1 VRAIDT
7 HFHWYPA
14 SIYERLSRREDYP
27 RAVKVGNGY
36 RYLYTP
42 DQGGDRSPVWL
53 DLEGGFAAADAASGP
68 ETTVVN
74 TTGTFEGLV
83 EQLPLDL
90 ALEVAADYNEQ
101 VAAAQRSHPGR
112 FYGTAAIPLGDTRE
126 ALALLD
132 YTIGELGLVA
142 VNLPALAGGEPID
155 VPRLQ
160 PFYARVAELGVP
172 LIVHPTDTVF
182 ADALSAYNG
191 DLFRAIG
198 RTFDTSVTILRLIF
212 SGTMERHPDLKV
224 LHTHSGGLLPY
235 QVGWIDKSPYAD
247 KGIASLPHATSDYI
261 KRIYVDTVAPYPLTI
276 RTAIEFYGIDNIVY
290 GTDYPCWS
298 CARSFD
304 VLNGSELTEAQ
315 VAQILSV
322 NATRLFRLE
331 GLERFQPAASKEL
344 ASAPA

>member
-14 SIYERLSRREDYP
+14 SLYERLSQRAEYP
-27 RAVKVGNGY
+27 RAVKVGNGF
-36 RYLYTP
+36 RYLYTA
-42 DQGGDRSPVWL
+42 DQGGDRSPIWL
-53 DLEGGFAAADAASGP
+53 DLEGGFAAAEAASGP
-68 ETTVVN
+68 ETTVIN
-74 TTGTFEGLV
+74 TTGTFEGLL

-90 ALEVAADYNEQ
+90 GLELATQYNEQ
-101 VAAAQRSHPGR
+101 VAAAQQQHPGR
-112 FYGTAAIPLGDTRE
+112 FYGTAAVPLRDTRE
-126 ALALLD
+126 ALAVLD
-132 YTIGELGLVA
+132 HAIGSLGLVA
-142 VNLPALAGGEPID
+142 VNLPALAGSEPID

-182 ADALSAYNG
+182 AETLSAYNG

-198 RTFDTSVTILRLIF
+198 RTLDTSVTVLRLIF

-247 KGIASLPHATSDYI
+247 KGIASLPHPTSDYI
-261 KRIYVDTVAPYPLTI
+261 KRIFVDTVAPEPLTI

-298 CARSFD
+298 CAKSFD
-304 VLNGSELTEAQ
+304 VLNGSALSAAQ
-315 VAQILSV
+315 LQQILSV
-322 NATRLFRLE
+322 NATRLFKLE
-331 GLERFQPAASKEL
+331 GLERFEPL
-344 ASAPA
+344 AERALAPA

>member
-14 SIYERLSRREDYP
+14 SIYERLSKRGEYP

-42 DQGGDRSPVWL
+42 DQGGDRSPIWL

-74 TTGTFEGLV
+74 TTGTFEGLL

-90 ALEVAADYNEQ
+90 GLEIAADYNEQ
-101 VAAAQRSHPGR
+101 VAAAQRQHLGR
-112 FYGTAAIPLGDTRE
+112 FYGTAAIPLGDTDE

-132 YTIGELGLVA
+132 HAIGNLGLVA

-155 VPRLQ
+155 APRLE
-160 PFYARVAELGVP
+160 PFYARVEELGVP

-182 ADALSAYNG
+182 ADALEAYDG

-198 RTFDTSVTILRLIF
+198 RTLDTSVTILRLIF
-212 SGTMERHPDLKV
+212 SGTLERHPTLRV

-235 QVGWIDKSPYAD
+235 QVGWIDKSPYAN

-276 RTAIEFYGIDNIVY
+276 RTAVEFYGLDNIVY

-298 CARSFD
+298 PAKSYE
-304 VLNGSELTEAQ
+304 VLNGSGLPDEQ
-315 VAQILSV
+315 VAQILSA
-322 NATRLFRLE
+322 NATRLFNLR
-331 GLERFQPAASKEL
+331 GLDQFQPQRHMEL
-344 ASAPA
+344 ASA

>member
-1 VRAIDT
+1 MRVIDT

-14 SIYERLSRREDYP
+14 SIYERLSHRADYP
-27 RAVKVGNGY
+27 RAIKVGNGY

-42 DQGGDRSPVWL
+42 DQGGDRSPIWL

-74 TTGTFEGLV
+74 TTGTFEGLL
-83 EQLPLDL
+83 EQLPLRE
-90 ALEVAADYNEQ
+90 ALLVAAEYNEQ
-101 VAAAQRSHPGR
+101 VAAAQRAHPGR
-112 FYGTAAIPLGDTRE
+112 FYGTAAIPLQDTLE
-126 ALALLD
+126 ALAVLD
-132 YTIGELGLVA
+132 HAIRDLGLVA

-198 RTFDTSVTILRLIF
+198 RTLDTSVTILRLIF
-212 SGTMERHPDLKV
+212 SGTMERHPDLRV

-247 KGIASLPHATSDYI
+247 KGIASLPHATSEYI
-261 KRIYVDTVAPYPLTI
+261 KRIFVDTVAPEPLTI

-298 CARSFD
+298 CAKSFD
-304 VLNGSELTEAQ
+304 VLNGSELSAAQ
-315 VAQILSV
+315 IEQILSV
-322 NATRLFRLE
+322 NATRLFNLQ
-331 GLERFQPAASKEL
+331 GLDRYQPVATREL
-344 ASAPA
+344 TPA